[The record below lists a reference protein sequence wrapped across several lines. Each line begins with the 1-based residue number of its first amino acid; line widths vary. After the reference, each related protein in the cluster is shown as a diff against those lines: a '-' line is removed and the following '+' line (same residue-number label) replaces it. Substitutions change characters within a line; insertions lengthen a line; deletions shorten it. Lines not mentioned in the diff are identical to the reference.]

1 MQPEELTSEASRDS
15 PDAHYAARLQLA
27 CEAVVSATNDLRMLS
42 SSPKDT
48 APVLRA
54 MLESKDVKKTA
65 AALRALRHIE
75 PEQILELVLP
85 IYRLT
90 EVSVH
95 YFSAVRLLAMV
106 PAKKLK
112 RALVPLVFD
121 RLLDPDNDNDY
132 YSWRLNALML
142 EYFGFHDEAQSV
154 AILALASDDPEVRE
168 VGAEVIAEMA
178 TPGSPPYG

>member
-42 SSPKDT
+42 SPKDT

-65 AALRALRHIE
+65 AALRALRHFE

-121 RLLDPDNDNDY
+121 RLLDPDNDYDY

-142 EYFGFHDEAQSV
+142 EYFGFDDAAQRV

-168 VGAEVIAEMA
+168 AGAEMIAEMA

>member
-27 CEAVVSATNDLRMLS
+27 CEAVVSDTNDLRML

-90 EVSVH
+90 EVSIH

-121 RLLDPDNDNDY
+121 RLLDPDNDY

-168 VGAEVIAEMA
+168 VGEEMIAEMA

>member
-27 CEAVVSATNDLRMLS
+27 CEAVVSATNDLRML

-112 RALVPLVFD
+112 R
-121 RLLDPDNDNDY
+121 
-132 YSWRLNALML
+132 
-142 EYFGFHDEAQSV
+142 
-154 AILALASDDPEVRE
+154 
-168 VGAEVIAEMA
+168 
-178 TPGSPPYG
+178 